1 MENLLEVFGSNAHER
16 VERALTELRK
26 GRGILLIDNEDRE
39 NEGDLIFSAEK
50 MNHGDMVQMI
60 RYCSGVICLC
70 LTHEKADELELPYM
84 VNDNSSPFQTPFTVS
99 IDARLGAT
107 TGLSAADR
115 LATIK
120 AASAIG
126 ASPEDLVRPGHIFP
140 LRAHGDGVL
149 GRNGHT
155 EGSIDLMRLAG
166 LQPLSVLCELMNADG
181 SMSRLPQIVAFAL
194 KEELTVLSIA
204 DIIVYRQSN

>member
-1 MENLLEVFGSNAHER
+1 
-16 VERALTELRK
+16 
-26 GRGILLIDNEDRE
+26 
-39 NEGDLIFSAEK
+39 
-50 MNHGDMVQMI
+50 
-60 RYCSGVICLC
+60 ICLC

-126 ASPEDLVRPGHIFP
+126 ASPESLVRPGHIFP
-140 LRAHGDGVL
+140 LRAHADGVL

-166 LQPLSVLCELMNADG
+166 LQPLSVLCELMNEDG

-194 KEELTVLSIA
+194 KEGLTVLSIA
-204 DIIVYRQSN
+204 DIIAYRQSN